1 MTWTMITR
9 ISVIRNL
16 LPPEDVFWESS
27 TIACWVLELGNAKL
41 EERKIGGKYLG

>member
-16 LPPEDVFWESS
+16 LLPEDVSGVSS
-27 TIACWVLELGNAKL
+27 TIAHWVLELGKAKL
-41 EERKIGGKYLG
+41 EERKGRGKHLG